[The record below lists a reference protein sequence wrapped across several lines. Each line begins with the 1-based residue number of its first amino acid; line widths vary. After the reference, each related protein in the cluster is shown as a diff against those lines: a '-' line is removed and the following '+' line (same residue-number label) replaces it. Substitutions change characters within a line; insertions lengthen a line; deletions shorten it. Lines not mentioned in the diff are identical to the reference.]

1 MLSFDYGAEKHTI
14 IIDIAVIVTSH
25 ALYLSKSLRPR
36 RRSTNTTL
44 GVNILCTALTI
55 GSLLAKRCCSVCLT
69 FPRQKTVLS
78 KWTMSPTHVWWKDI
92 FPSSLTRYKKLVSV
106 ESWQRQLEGF
116 RASSRLSSSAWFRR
130 PPTVTRKPWSEFD
143 RLWFVIVWMKTKA
156 PTRTLSEFRVPEVFW
171 NHNGSCL
178 FGFRD
183 LASEISL
190 FVSIFGNFIFQKL
203 RDRRRKLIK
212 RIVSTKIFMK
222 YLERTLTIK
231 HHLRHDVLWILSKR

>member
-69 FPRQKTVLS
+69 FPRQKTVFS

-183 LASEISL
+183 FSVCQHI
-190 FVSIFGNFIFQKL
+190 
-203 RDRRRKLIK
+203 R
-212 RIVSTKIFMK
+212 
-222 YLERTLTIK
+222 
-231 HHLRHDVLWILSKR
+231 